1 MINLLDLSD
10 TRHEDSSSKTLA
22 ATYQATWHHC

>member
-10 TRHEDSSSKTLA
+10 TRHEDS
-22 ATYQATWHHC
+22 